1 MTPTDA
7 MCRIDALLSH
17 VWMVRTF
24 LKHSE
29 EAPGDEELCEIYRT
43 LYDVMHALGGPWKEQ
58 NADAYLKLAR
68 KKLGKLKHAAENFA
82 AIQPDVSSHT
92 NFQMAATSLD
102 HAVDEIAQMLKT
114 DGQ

>member
-29 EAPGDEELCEIYRT
+29 ESQEDEELCEIYRT
-43 LYDVMHALGGPWKEQ
+43 LYDAMHALGGPWKEQ
-58 NADAYLKLAR
+58 DAGAYLKIAR
-68 KKLGKLKHAAENFA
+68 KKLGKLQRAAEHFA
-82 AIQPDVSSHT
+82 AIQPDVSAHT
-92 NFQMAATSLD
+92 NFQMAAASLG
-102 HAVDEIAQMLKT
+102 HAVGEISQILK
-114 DGQ
+114 